1 MTPEPTLLSA
11 FGYADTPPENETNKD
26 PRRTDSNAAPL
37 LAGAGCRSLISPDGN
52 LHACRHH
59 EVDILIT
66 RVPPSEAATK
76 TGSWAAASRGVN

>member
-1 MTPEPTLLSA
+1 MRLRYWRALVV
-11 FGYADTPPENETNKD
+11 G
-26 PRRTDSNAAPL
+26 
-37 LAGAGCRSLISPDGN
+37 SLISPDGN